1 MFIFCPFKDTDGL
14 KNSLMSE
21 VYVVRQV
28 ILTGLNEEGEDPECL
43 LMRDYNVWRLGSKVE
58 LADDQGAK
66 IGSLGLKWRTGS
78 WK

>member
-43 LMRDYNVWRLGSKVE
+43 LMRDYNV
-58 LADDQGAK
+58 
-66 IGSLGLKWRTGS
+66 
-78 WK
+78 